1 MKHRW
6 NGTYSVPIKTN
17 SDPQTVK
24 LENGTNS
31 GNSRKT
37 RHRLAATYLEK
48 KNHADVLLQSYNE
61 NTKIINEWILVPS
74 DSRVY
79 RSSRSVSSVF
89 LLNTKFASFPCKTK
103 RKAGYLCCNFVI
115 KRLRLYV

>member
-48 KNHADVLLQSYNE
+48 KMFYNKVT
-61 NTKIINEWILVPS
+61 TKIPKL
-74 DSRVY
+74 
-79 RSSRSVSSVF
+79 
-89 LLNTKFASFPCKTK
+89 
-103 RKAGYLCCNFVI
+103 
-115 KRLRLYV
+115 